1 MKNKSIG
8 DDYKLKNPHVNLFYR
23 AMRITTFLLF
33 FCSFCALADNVN
45 SQTAKVTI
53 KRSNVTLLDVLN
65 EIENQTNYLFIY
77 SNDINVKRPVSINV
91 NAKAVNSV
99 LAKLFAGKDVAY
111 QMEGTH
117 IVLTKTEKS
126 LNEVSVQQQSKRM
139 ENITGVVLDEAG
151 EPIIG
156 ASVKVQN
163 TTIGTITDLEGKFKL
178 ELPAKSVIEI
188 SFIGYRTKTVV
199 VGKEKHIS
207 IYMEE
212 DTKALDEVIVVGYG
226 TTSKR
231 KTTAAIASVNAEDI
245 AKVPT
250 ANITQSLAGRAP
262 GLIVNTSGGG
272 INNYS
277 SISIRGGAT
286 PLFVIDD
293 VICEERD
300 FRNLNPEDVEQMSV
314 LKDAASTA
322 VYGARAANGVIVV
335 TTKRGKTGKPV
346 INFNTKLTY
355 TPNLNTSRLNL
366 LNSEEKVDLEL
377 QLLKE
382 ARFDI
387 LWGLTDPIP
396 VFPEKG
402 KVAAIMK
409 QYNLI
414 DIYKEQGWNGLTP
427 EAQNAINKLKTIN
440 TDWNDILFRD
450 AFTQEYNFS
459 ISGGSEKVT
468 YYNSLGYVKEN
479 GNVPGV
485 SMSRFNLTSKTSYQ
499 INKILKIGMS
509 IFANRRKNNTFMTD
523 TYGLINPI
531 YYSRIANP
539 YFAPFDEQG
548 NYLYDYDVV
557 RSNETDEKQ
566 GFNIFEERA
575 NTNKESVTT
584 AINSIF
590 DVQLRFNDQWKVYSQ
605 IGVQWD
611 QLSQEEYAG
620 INSYNIRNIR
630 ENNKYWKDGVQTYLI
645 PEGGML
651 KTTNSTT
658 SQLTWKIQGEYKNT
672 FGDIHDIQIMAGSEI
687 RKNWADNQAST
698 GYGYDPKKLTFQN
711 LIFKDEAQA
720 NDWNLKTK
728 SYKEN
733 AFASFFANGSYT
745 LMNRYTLGGSVRMD
759 GSDLF
764 GVDKKYRFLP
774 IYSVSGLWRLSNESF
789 IRQYKWIDNLALRL
803 SYGLQGNI
811 DKGTSPFLVG
821 KYDNVNILP
830 GYSEEN
836 IIINSAPNSKLRWEK
851 TASYNL
857 GIDFSVLNQAIN
869 LSVDY
874 YYRKGTDLIGS
885 KALALENGFT
895 NMSINW
901 ASMENKGVEI
911 NLQTRN
917 ITTKNFSWYTTFNF
931 AYNQNKVL
939 KVLTDK
945 SQVTPSLE
953 GYPVGAIFA
962 LKTKGIN
969 PDTGQIYL
977 ENKEGKAVTVEE
989 LFRMTSNED
998 GLGTYQIGPSTEEQ
1012 RDFYSY
1018 VGTSDAPYTGGF
1030 LNTFN
1035 YRNWELNLNFSYN
1048 FGAHVKTTPSYNVSD
1063 LDPGRNMNRDIL
1075 DRWTPENTTG
1085 KFPALA
1091 TYNYNPADYYL
1102 FSTRNDIY
1110 RSLDIW
1116 VKKLSFVRLQNI
1128 RLAYRVPSE
1137 WLHKLSIGGATVG
1150 LEARNL
1156 FVISSNYDN
1165 YMDPESMGN
1174 LYSTPVPKS
1183 ITFNLSLNF

>member
-630 ENNKYWKDGVQTYLI
+630 ETNKYWKNGVQTYLI

-789 IRQYKWIDNLALRL
+789 IRQYKWVDNLALRL